1 VDIGAFCF
9 KMKHLAEK
17 LILYNKLKGL
27 QGKNGER
34 MFQYEKAG

>member
-1 VDIGAFCF
+1 VDIGDFSF
-9 KMKHLAEK
+9 KLKHLAEK

-27 QGKNGER
+27 KGKNGER